1 MLSTLGGPYVC
12 FGLQLSNVIVLEN
25 SYCLQ
30 WCSVLKSRVL
40 NVSMFLLTVRV
51 SHTLFFALV
60 IWTTVAF
67 NVTERLKNIHRH
79 IFTTKRSGNLT
90 AKLNLT
96 STAYHWGRLG
106 SLRGEISSA
115 KDQIRNL
122 SYSILSTK
130 VSPVSGAVLSCFG
143 QCSRVK
149 QRPVLTRSRRET
161 GRFSTFH
168 KVQ

>member
-1 MLSTLGGPYVC
+1 
-12 FGLQLSNVIVLEN
+12 
-25 SYCLQ
+25 
-30 WCSVLKSRVL
+30 
-40 NVSMFLLTVRV
+40 MFLLTVRV

-67 NVTERLKNIHRH
+67 NVTERLKNIH

-122 SYSILSTK
+122 SYSVT
-130 VSPVSGAVLSCFG
+130 GAVLSCFG

-149 QRPVLTRSRRET
+149 QRPVLTRNRRET